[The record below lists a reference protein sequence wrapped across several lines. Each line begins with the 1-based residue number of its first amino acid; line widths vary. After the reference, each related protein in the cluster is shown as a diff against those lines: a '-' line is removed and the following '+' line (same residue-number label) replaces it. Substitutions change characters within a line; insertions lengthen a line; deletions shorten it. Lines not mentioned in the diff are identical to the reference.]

1 MKILV
6 NIRIPAISENY
17 DVLIPDDLRI
27 NDAISLISSAVE
39 SLSNHL
45 YVASGEECLCW
56 VERNARLGLCT
67 TLGAYGIQNGDHLI
81 MM

>member
-6 NIRIPAISENY
+6 NVRIPAISENY

-27 NDAISLISSAVE
+27 NDVISLISSAVE

-45 YVASGEECLCW
+45 YVASGEECLCS
-56 VERNARLGLCT
+56 VEQNTLLSQEAALNA
-67 TLGAYGIQNGDHLI
+67 YKIQNGDHLI